1 MAVISDRQCNFTPA
15 ESVCVRACSHPY
27 VCLREFMCHRGLDRS
42 DRLQNLES
50 GLRVSLHVG
59 PDLPVSDTDSS
70 SPPASLSRLP
80 GEGLTPY
87 CQCRRLNGD
96 LFYNPPSPSRLH
108 LPLSVVRL
116 HIPARVSALSSLPPF
131 LHSLTPP
138 IVTADTGLSN
148 VPAAAGS
155 SIIKRLRR
163 IEIISIRAL
172 R

>member
-1 MAVISDRQCNFTPA
+1 MAVISDRRCNFTPA
-15 ESVCVRACSHPY
+15 ECVCARACVHVCVCH
-27 VCLREFMCHRGLDRS
+27 CEFMCHRGLGCNHK
-42 DRLQNLES
+42 LQNLES
-50 GLRVSLHVG
+50 GLRESLHVG

-80 GEGLTPY
+80 TGGLTPY

-96 LFYNPPSPSRLH
+96 LFYNPPSLH
-108 LPLSVVRL
+108 LPSSVVCL
-116 HIPARVSALSSLPPF
+116 HIAMCVYTPSYLPSF
-131 LHSLTPP
+131 IHSVLV
-138 IVTADTGLSN
+138 VTADSALSN
-148 VPAAAGS
+148 VPAVAGS